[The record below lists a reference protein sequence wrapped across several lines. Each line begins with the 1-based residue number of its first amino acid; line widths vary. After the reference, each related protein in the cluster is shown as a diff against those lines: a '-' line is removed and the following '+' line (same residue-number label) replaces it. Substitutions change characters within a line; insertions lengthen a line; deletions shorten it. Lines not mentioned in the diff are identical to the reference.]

1 MDLSQAIDGKISAT
15 FHGATPGATE
25 TETAFP
31 SAWAQE
37 LAALPSLVQRVDF
50 LRDRLPASVR
60 LVAVSKTF
68 GADRIREAY
77 ACGVRD
83 FGENRVQEAELKQA
97 ELTDLVDIRWHLI
110 GQLQSNKAKKALEL
124 FDWIHSVDR
133 LELAQRLDRLAA
145 DRPIAPKICLQV
157 KLQPDPNKAGW
168 SPGDLE
174 AALPD
179 LDRLEHL
186 QICGLMAIPPL
197 DLTPSELADFFA
209 EARSLADRLQSRP
222 WQRVQMT
229 ERSMGM
235 SNDWPIALNAGTT
248 IIRLGRTLF
257 GDRA

>member
-1 MDLSQAIDGKISAT
+1 MDISPAIDGEPHPGLQGVT
-15 FHGATPGATE
+15 HGDPPPAIPLQWVEA
-25 TETAFP
+25 
-31 SAWAQE
+31 
-37 LAALPSLVQRVDF
+37 LAALPSLAQRVDF

-77 ACGVRD
+77 ACGLRD
-83 FGENRVQEAELKQA
+83 FGENRVQEAEAKQA
-97 ELTDLVDIRWHLI
+97 ELTDLVDLRWHLI
-110 GQLQSNKAKKALEL
+110 GQLQSNKAKKALDL

-157 KLQPDPNKAGW
+157 KLRPDPTKAGW
-168 SPGDLE
+168 SPADLM

-197 DLTPSELADFFA
+197 DLTPAELADFFA
-209 EARSLADRLQSRP
+209 EARSLADQIQSQP
-222 WQRVQMT
+222 WQRLQMT

-248 IIRLGRTLF
+248 MIRLGRTLF
-257 GDRA
+257 GDRDP